1 MASTEVYIGVDWD
14 KDGNYTEETSR
25 NLASSLTIRRGRST
39 TLTPTG
45 YEKISPAEVW
55 GKFKN
60 SDGRFDHFNTSSPIY
75 AYLLSGR
82 PVKIQVTRGATTHD
96 VFAGWLTDLRSM
108 GAEKKDAIW
117 RASDG
122 FAYLDMQNGYVLAP
136 TAVTVAAALQGLIDA
151 SDWPV
156 SAGSNIE
163 DNEDSITGFQPDVTQ
178 TLLEDIIEIAEGF
191 GGTAFINASGSFEYR
206 TRNST
211 APTVATITESDVG
224 REFEVRSPWDEI
236 YNDIRVDARAYG
248 ADDEDTV
255 SQDDYGRRTMRI
267 GGGVN
272 DYIQSTAAAESLA
285 AWVLAYGAVPKKVL
299 RVKFSNPESFDL
311 QFGLDLMDR
320 VHVNMPTK
328 GIDDLYVVGYI
339 EHVFRS
345 AGNCSTTMHLEP
357 YRTELLGEA
366 SYPLTFPFELGW

>member
-1 MASTEVYIGVDWD
+1 
-14 KDGNYTEETSR
+14 
-25 NLASSLTIRRGRST
+25 
-39 TLTPTG
+39 
-45 YEKISPAEVW
+45 
-55 GKFKN
+55 
-60 SDGRFDHFNTSSPIY
+60 
-75 AYLLSGR
+75 
-82 PVKIQVTRGATTHD
+82 
-96 VFAGWLTDLRSM
+96 M
-108 GAEKKDAIW
+108 GAEKKDAVW

-122 FAYLDMQNGYVLAP
+122 LSYLDMQNGYVMTP

-178 TLLEDIIEIAEGF
+178 TLLEDILEISEGF

-224 REFEVRSPWDEI
+224 REFETRSPWDEI
-236 YNDIRVDARAYG
+236 YNDIRVDARAYE
-248 ADDEDTV
+248 ASDEDAA
-255 SQDDYGRRTMRI
+255 SQNSYGRRTMRI

-285 AWVLAYGAVPKKVL
+285 GWVLAYGAAPKKVL
-299 RVKFSNPESFDL
+299 RVKFSRPESFDF

-320 VHVNMPTK
+320 VLVSMPTK
-328 GIDDLYVVGYI
+328 GINNLYVVGYI
-339 EHVFRS
+339 EHVFKG
-345 AGNCSTTMHLEP
+345 AGKCSTTMYLEP
-357 YRTELLGEA
+357 YRAELLGEP